1 MILISLMKNLDL
13 QLMPTV
19 TAATVFLLIVGAAWV
34 AEGQI
39 VIAHRGAS
47 GYLPEHTLAS
57 KALAYGMGA
66 DYIEQDVVLTSDD
79 HAVVLHDIHL
89 DTVTNVAEVF
99 PDRAR
104 DNGRHFAIDF
114 TLDEIRQLSVYER
127 FSRETGAAVYTRRF
141 PLHQARFSVPTL
153 ATFSD
158 HFFDW
163 IYIDANHTY
172 ESVRADLEACL
183 SKVRPGGIIAG
194 HDYINTTYWKDLNY
208 GVVEAVDE
216 FCAEHN
222 WEIIY
227 LTREPGNE
235 INGRG
240 NPSYALR
247 QAGWA
252 ADETV
257 QKPWWMR
264 WAA

>member
-1 MILISLMKNLDL
+1 MVSVWKLANRKMLAR
-13 QLMPTV
+13 T
-19 TAATVFLLIVGAAWV
+19 
-34 AEGQI
+34 
-39 VIAHRGAS
+39 
-47 GYLPEHTLAS
+47 LPR
-57 KALAYGMGA
+57 
-66 DYIEQDVVLTSDD
+66 
-79 HAVVLHDIHL
+79 HAVV
-89 DTVTNVAEVF
+89 AEVGVQRGRF
-99 PDRAR
+99 AKVILQQAKPAALHLIDCWQHQDDDKYEADMANTTDQHHLRNLAR
-104 DNGRHFAIDF
+104 TRQRLRRGVRQGRVVI
-114 TLDEIRQLSVYER
+114 
-127 FSRETGAAVYTRRF
+127 
-141 PLHQARFSVPTL
+141 HQGFSVPML

-163 IYIDANHTY
+163 IYIDANHTC

-257 QKPWWMR
+257 QRPWWMR